1 MTFHLNVRTSDSVQF
16 HPTMTRK
23 IVFFISLLFPFV
35 SPAQSNVPQTNST
48 PLVRR
53 YKDGETLSYHMKASN
68 QGRNQTIR
76 YEADAKGVV
85 KKEGSGHLV
94 EEFQWSGLSF
104 NGQPVPLPANASDF
118 RQQLSLDPAVSPS
131 LPDFSHVNPM
141 LIGPSADL
149 LTFYA
154 DLWLAIEQGT
164 LLHSGDH
171 EYVRRGTPNSWADG
185 TRTLIGQDSIDFDI
199 KLSDV
204 DTRAGTAKL
213 VVRHVPPVQPEIK
226 TAATWMEAPVAD
238 APNNWVEVTK
248 TDSGK
253 YLAEVGKET
262 FDVEITT
269 SLADGR
275 ILSATMDNPVTV
287 LARECSD
294 SGLTQCGEPEHY
306 QIIRQIELHVQN
318 ATATIV
324 LYRPRGKNF
333 GLIHYSEGV
342 HPTVYCDDTKIA
354 RLRESRKT
362 TVVLDAGPHTCVALE
377 KQYPGQLNAD
387 SEKLSIQVKPGVV
400 AYLRLE
406 CPLGHVHFRL
416 HEMPTDAGASESA
429 ALLTIK
435 DKDSYTRAL
444 GSKPREQ
451 ASR

>member
-1 MTFHLNVRTSDSVQF
+1 VYNS
-16 HPTMTRK
+16 PTMNQ
-23 IVFFISLLFPFV
+23 ILVIIICLLPV
-35 SPAQSNVPQTNST
+35 SNALAQSNHSQADNT

-68 QGRNQTIR
+68 QARNQTIR

-85 KKEGSGHLV
+85 KKEGFGHLV
-94 EEFQWSGLSF
+94 EEFQWSALSF

-154 DLWLAIEQGT
+154 DLWLAMKQGT
-164 LLHSGDH
+164 LIHSGDH
-171 EYVRRGTPNSWADG
+171 AYVRHGTPNSWADG
-185 TRTLIGQDSIDFDI
+185 TRTLIGEDSIDFDI

-204 DTRAGTAKL
+204 DTGAGTAKL
-213 VVRHVPPVQPEIK
+213 VVRHVPPAQPEIK
-226 TAATWMEAPVAD
+226 TAAKWMGAPVAD

-248 TDSGK
+248 MDSGK

-275 ILSATMDNPVTV
+275 ILSAKMDNPVTV

-294 SGLTQCGEPEHY
+294 SELTQCGEPEHY
-306 QIIRQIELHVQN
+306 QIRRQIELHVES
-318 ATATIV
+318 AAGTIV

-342 HPTVYCDDTKIA
+342 HPTVYCDDTKVA
-354 RLRESRKT
+354 RLRESRSI
-362 TVVLDAGPHTCVALE
+362 TVVAAAGEHTCVALE
-377 KQYPGQLNAD
+377 KQYPGELNAD
-387 SEKLSIQVKPGVV
+387 SENVSIQVRPGAVT
-400 AYLRLE
+400 YLRLE
-406 CPLGHVHFRL
+406 CPFGHVHFRL
-416 HEMPTDAGASESA
+416 HEMPMDAGASESA

-435 DKDSYTRAL
+435 DKDSYTRTL
-444 GSKPREQ
+444 GSKTREQ
-451 ASR
+451 GSR